1 MITQKEYHLT
11 DDTVILSTSD
21 LQGNIVDYNKGFLEA
36 SGYTDAEIKGKPH
49 SLLRHPDMPKE
60 AFQDFWYTIQA
71 GRPWFGIVKN
81 RRKNGDHYW
90 VAANASPII
99 ENGQITGYLSVRYPA
114 SREQIA
120 QATTLYAGVKNGS
133 QKMPMTVVAKHHAN
147 IALAGVAMLAALAPS
162 LLFMTDLPG
171 LEPLVVATGV
181 VSSAVIAYL
190 TQLVINRSKPNAV
203 YQRAI
208 EEIANGKFQQKI
220 PGNDGWA
227 FSLNMIRSRVGDAA
241 AKQYDAAQQAAILTT
256 AMNAASTNL
265 MVADADFNILS
276 VNDSL
281 ARMFKR
287 NERALQGQLPHFK
300 ADAIVGANMDI
311 FHKDPS
317 HQRRMVTQ
325 LTGPWQGELNVA
337 GLVLRL
343 GVVPIVQH
351 NQRIGYVVEWMD
363 RTQEANL
370 EKQLQQ
376 ISRAATNGVLNRRVD
391 LTNAAGV
398 YLAIGKDINQLIDTL
413 EKITGVIA
421 QSVGELAYSRLN
433 NDMQGNFN
441 GAYRSVQN
449 SINLALRNLN
459 DLMGQVQFTANSVN
473 TAMQQLSDG
482 VNHFADQTQQQAAAI
497 ERTASAM
504 TQMLQTTRS
513 NVEHVRHA
521 NQLAQGVNKRVQDSN
536 EVMNQALGAMQQIHA
551 SGNKIGEIVT
561 LIDSIS
567 FQTNLL
573 ALNAAVEAARAGE
586 HGRGFAVVAA
596 EVRSLAQKS
605 AEAAK
610 DIKQLIDASV
620 GHIAEGTSLV
630 ERTSKALGDV
640 SVSVDEMVSI
650 VTQIDSASTEQE
662 KGIEEVNRSLT
673 VMDGVAQQSAALVEQ
688 TAASA
693 THVADQMDGL
703 HRIIKQFTLSDYG
716 NQIQREGRSLLAD
729 MKQAHLNWRIRMSNV
744 VQGYETITDVNSV
757 RNHHLCG
764 LGKWRDSEGK
774 SYDHL
779 PEMQLLDKLHAEFHN
794 MLADAIESSKRG
806 ECDLANETLGRVDQ
820 MSDEIVNLLTRI
832 EQIMLHTGAS
842 INKQQLN
849 APLMIASHAH
859 SH

>member
-1 MITQKEYHLT
+1 MTTQKEYHLS
-11 DDTVILSTSD
+11 DDTIILSTSD

-49 SLLRHPDMPKE
+49 SLLRHPDMPKQ
-60 AFQDFWYTIQA
+60 AFQDFWSTIQD

-114 SREQIA
+114 SREQVA
-120 QATTLYAGVKNGS
+120 YATQLYSAVQNGS
-133 QKMPMTVVAKHHAN
+133 QQFPKTTVAKHYSSLT
-147 IALAGVAMLAALAPS
+147 LAGVAIASALAPS
-162 LLFMTDLPG
+162 LVWLTDSAI
-171 LEPLVVATGV
+171 LEPLMVTTGV
-181 VSSAVIAYL
+181 VSSVVIGYL
-190 TQLVINRSKPNAV
+190 TKLVIERSKPNAT
-203 YQRAI
+203 QRAAL
-208 EEIANGKFQQKI
+208 EQIANGYYRNNI
-220 PGNDGWA
+220 DGNDGWT

-241 AKQYDAAQQAAILTT
+241 AKQYDAAQQTAILTT
-256 AMNAASTNL
+256 AMNAASANL
-265 MVADADFNILS
+265 MVADANFNILS

-281 ARMFKR
+281 DTMFKR
-287 NERALQGQLPHFK
+287 NERALQSQLPHFK
-300 ADAIVGANMDI
+300 ANQIVGANMDI

-317 HQRRMVTQ
+317 HQRRMVSQ

-370 EKQLQQ
+370 EKQLQH

-391 LTNAAGV
+391 LTEATGI

-413 EKITGVIA
+413 ENITGIIA
-421 QSVGELAYSRLN
+421 HSVGELAYSRLN
-433 NDMQGNFN
+433 SEMNGEFK

-482 VNHFADQTQQQAAAI
+482 VNHFSDQTQQQAVAI

-504 TQMLQTTRS
+504 TQMLQTTRG

-521 NQLAQGVNKRVQDSN
+521 NELAQGVNKRVQDSN
-536 EVMNQALGAMQQIHA
+536 MVMAQALEAMQHIHA
-551 SGNKIGEIVT
+551 SGHKIGDIVT

-610 DIKQLIDASV
+610 DIKQLINESV
-620 GHIAEGTSLV
+620 EQIAQGTSLV
-630 ERTSKALGDV
+630 ERTSEALGDV
-640 SVSVDEMVSI
+640 SVSVDEMVAI
-650 VTQIDSASTEQE
+650 VTQIDRASSEQE

-673 VMDGVAQQSAALVEQ
+673 VMDGVGQQSAALVEQ

-703 HRIIKQFTLSDYG
+703 NRIIKQFTLSDYG
-716 NQIQREGRSLLAD
+716 NQIQLAGRSLLAD

-744 VQGYETITDVNSV
+744 VQGYATITDVNSV

-806 ECDLANETLGRVDQ
+806 ECDLANETLARVDD

-832 EQIMLHTGAS
+832 EQILAHTGAS
-842 INKQQLN
+842 LN
-849 APLMIASHAH
+849 GKNHHSAVLIADH
-859 SH
+859 SHHH